1 MLEVAAMH
9 KKINGLAV
17 IAVAALCL
25 ALAAAFP
32 AASRADHLGTALGAD
47 GQLYVVTA
55 GLYGTLFPGSNAYDP
70 STPVLALDTTMPGA
84 APQRQLVQGT
94 ADGTIESSPALIYE
108 DGSKTLYVVWVSNSH
123 SVSSVIKLT
132 SYSGSPGPG
141 GPGGQWSP
149 AITII
154 SNPYASKTPPQLAV
168 TRDTHQETDPVSG
181 NPVTRRRT
189 VLHVVWSEDSAS
201 GLYQAYYAPVIFEDG
216 TWIGTV
222 PTPTHLDT
230 FDALDQSG
238 QTAPGAGPGPFS
250 SPLAATPTVQ
260 PGRDTSTVV
269 TGFASNASGMVTAVE
284 VDVLPEE
291 LRILADTCAGAVL
304 GNGAQY
310 FPGQPAALAAQVQTV
325 ILSNGGAFQAEALQ
339 AIANAAQGQ
348 IAAGATDL
356 PSMANKIRAT
366 IVDTGAKFA
375 MRGLRIVSSGLGI
388 APPQLV
394 EVLVPNAASH
404 FLQFR
409 VTSTRPLPAVSAS
422 ALQLFLSR
430 TGLDALAAWTG
441 PNGGNV
447 LYTNTQPDGTW
458 SSVKQ
463 LQVTSTLN
471 LQQAYQVLEQRMQ
484 Y

>member
-1 MLEVAAMH
+1 MH

-132 SYSGSPGPG
+132 SYSGNA
-141 GPGGQWSP
+141 GGQWSP

-189 VLHVVWSEDSAS
+189 VLNIVWS
-201 GLYQAYYAPVIFEDG
+201 
-216 TWIGTV
+216 
-222 PTPTHLDT
+222 
-230 FDALDQSG
+230 
-238 QTAPGAGPGPFS
+238 
-250 SPLAATPTVQ
+250 
-260 PGRDTSTVV
+260 
-269 TGFASNASGMVTAVE
+269 
-284 VDVLPEE
+284 
-291 LRILADTCAGAVL
+291 
-304 GNGAQY
+304 
-310 FPGQPAALAAQVQTV
+310 
-325 ILSNGGAFQAEALQ
+325 
-339 AIANAAQGQ
+339 
-348 IAAGATDL
+348 
-356 PSMANKIRAT
+356 
-366 IVDTGAKFA
+366 
-375 MRGLRIVSSGLGI
+375 
-388 APPQLV
+388 
-394 EVLVPNAASH
+394 
-404 FLQFR
+404 
-409 VTSTRPLPAVSAS
+409 
-422 ALQLFLSR
+422 
-430 TGLDALAAWTG
+430 
-441 PNGGNV
+441 
-447 LYTNTQPDGTW
+447 
-458 SSVKQ
+458 
-463 LQVTSTLN
+463 
-471 LQQAYQVLEQRMQ
+471 
-484 Y
+484 